1 MMHFLNLFLYRFILL
16 FVFLLYSQ
24 DVLLYAINNMLRQC
38 QKFKTIKNPAITCY
52 VHDSGSVVVEVCRAF
67 CCSVLTLIIVE
78 TNKVLLFLQF
88 VSVEAAQY
96 VCSQGSFDFED
107 SYLTFKQIFKENL
120 SMCKVPSLE
129 GSLPREK
136 LPTCKVEVLGLP
148 LEFSQVSDLLLC
160 DYSLIDTNMRYI
172 CSCVFPSM
180 FPGCFAL
187 CSEQPVEAEQEI
199 QFK

>member
-1 MMHFLNLFLYRFILL
+1 
-16 FVFLLYSQ
+16 
-24 DVLLYAINNMLRQC
+24 LRQNK
-38 QKFKTIKNPAITCY
+38 KFSSSNKPAIACH
-52 VHDSGSVVVEVCRAF
+52 VNDSGSVVVEVCRAF

-88 VSVEAAQY
+88 ISVEAAQY
-96 VCSQGSFDFED
+96 VCSQGFFDFGD
-107 SYLTFKQIFKENL
+107 SYLTFEQILEENL

-129 GSLPREK
+129 GPLPKEK
-136 LPTCKVEVLGLP
+136 LPTFKVEVLGLL

-160 DYSLIDTNMRYI
+160 DCLLIDTNMCYI